1 LFCPAHLLPRPY
13 PAAPVIALLAQTLDS
28 LSRPAQRAR
37 VGCSTRPIKPSK
49 PAKLWRSHVRL
60 LAEQRLADDEADEVV
75 KELEQAM
82 KEGDLEGIG
91 LLMRQIDELANGICK
106 QKLETSTLVS
116 REKEEEEDKEER
128 DAGAAPRLPN
138 SMVDFV
144 RRLRS
149 EEDGEHEE

>member
-1 LFCPAHLLPRPY
+1 
-13 PAAPVIALLAQTLDS
+13 
-28 LSRPAQRAR
+28 
-37 VGCSTRPIKPSK
+37 
-49 PAKLWRSHVRL
+49 
-60 LAEQRLADDEADEVV
+60 LAERRLADDEADEVV

-106 QKLETSTLVS
+106 QKLEMSTLA
-116 REKEEEEDKEER
+116 RGEKEEEEEDKEER
-128 DAGAAPRLPN
+128 DVGEAPRPPN

-144 RRLRS
+144 RRLRN